1 MLCAGLGAGLAAT
14 PPSSRTRQSTIM
26 PMPKYY
32 EREVRGDYVR
42 SPSHHHGELS
52 PLSREHYPEYHSG
65 GGGPIQVVYPD
76 PRGHVPVAGGPYVS
90 GAIPADASSPVYP
103 YYGPESPLSP
113 RDANALQIPPHP
125 RHRPRSLPPQ
135 AFALGRPR
143 SRSRPRSPIGKARH
157 AIDNTFTQSSSGIGV
172 GLLGAVIGGLAARE
186 VSDAT
191 VRTRNRKEM
200 ENGTYRPRSP
210 REIEKAR
217 VITTVVGALVGGL
230 GANALERRFEVA
242 RQRDRE
248 QQEAWERKWGR
259 ERDLPHYDTGRDHEL
274 DHGRGRPRNRR
285 RDEWDDGYFRDHP
298 YDDRRAGRLRSEERY
313 TYRN

>member
-1 MLCAGLGAGLAAT
+1 
-14 PPSSRTRQSTIM
+14 M
-26 PMPKYY
+26 PMSKFH
-32 EREVRGDYVR
+32 EREVRGDYYAR
-42 SPSHHHGELS
+42 SPSHHHHCKPP
-52 PLSREHYPEYHSG
+52 PLSREYTPEYYSG
-65 GGGPIQVVYPD
+65 GGGPIQAVYPD
-76 PRGHVPVAGGPYVS
+76 TRGNVLTAGGPYVS
-90 GAIPADASSPVYP
+90 GGIPADTPSPAYP

-113 RDANALQIPPHP
+113 RDANALQIPPRP

-135 AFALGRPR
+135 ALSLGRPR

-186 VSDAT
+186 VSDAA

-200 ENGTYRPRSP
+200 EHGTYRPRSP
-210 REIEKAR
+210 HEIEKAR

-230 GANALERRFEVA
+230 GANALEKRFEVA

-274 DHGRGRPRNRR
+274 YHGRGRPHDRR
-285 RDEWDDGYFRDHP
+285 RDEWDDGCSWDHP
-298 YDDRRAGRLRSEERY
+298 CDDRRAARLRSEERY
-313 TYRN
+313 AYRN

>member
-1 MLCAGLGAGLAAT
+1 
-14 PPSSRTRQSTIM
+14 
-26 PMPKYY
+26 MPKYY

-42 SPSHHHGELS
+42 SPSHHHHGELS
-52 PLSREHYPEYHSG
+52 PLPREHSPEYYSG
-65 GGGPIQVVYPD
+65 GGGPIQVVYPNT
-76 PRGHVPVAGGPYVS
+76 RGHVPVAGGPCIS

-135 AFALGRPR
+135 ALALGGRPR

-210 REIEKAR
+210 RETEKAR

-230 GANALERRFEVA
+230 GANALERRFEIA

-285 RDEWDDGYFRDHP
+285 RDEWDDGYPRDHP